1 MSELAKALIGFH
13 KDVDKI
19 EKNARGN
26 YGKFADLSGVLS
38 TVTPALLKYDLVL
51 TQTFLANSLITTLRH
66 TSGEE
71 ISSVCD
77 LVLSE
82 GRNKTQE
89 WGKAVTYQR
98 RYSICSILGIVA
110 DMDMDGA
117 MLEESTKPAD
127 LAKPTPKKTVAKKK
141 AAPAKAAAESLAD
154 ATEGTVVKERMSD
167 PLSKDEVDLAL
178 ETLIG
183 IRKDN
188 VAKFDE
194 IEAAFRLEFKIPS
207 DCRFS
212 ESITT
217 QAHVA
222 FVNDHIS

>member
-19 EKNARGN
+19 EKNARAN
-26 YGKFADLSGVLS
+26 YGKFADLANVLS
-38 TVTPALLKYDLVL
+38 TVTPALLKNDLVL
-51 TQTFLANSLITTLRH
+51 TQTFLANSLVTTLRH
-66 TSGEE
+66 VSGEE

-77 LVLSE
+77 LILSE
-82 GRNKTQE
+82 GRNKLRSG
-89 WGKAVTYQR
+89 GKLSRTTSL
-98 RYSICSILGIVA
+98 SICSILGIVA

-117 MLEESTKPAD
+117 MLDESTKPD
-127 LAKPTPKKTVAKKK
+127 LAKSAPKKTVTKKK
-141 AAPAKAAAESLAD
+141 AAAPTPTPEPAPIAD
-154 ATEGTVVKERMSD
+154 PADQPLMKE
-167 PLSKDEVDLAL
+167 EVDLVL
-178 ETLIG
+178 ETLIN

-194 IEAAFRLEFKIPS
+194 IQAAFMQHFKIPS

-217 QAHVA
+217 QAHVK
-222 FVNDHIS
+222 FINERI